1 MVDLLLLF
9 TSHIPK
15 TERNIFGTVLNILS
29 LESSS
34 VPLNAYFHGLET
46 EFNTVEDDRHI
57 K

>member
-29 LESSS
+29 LEPSS

-46 EFNTVEDDRHI
+46 EFNRVEDDRHI